1 MGLSL
6 GGLEQK
12 PPSWALA
19 PGCSTPTKRSDGG
32 RRPSLTHSRT
42 SLDPSLGT
50 PSAAV
55 LSEGAEHPPPV
66 PGPCPCPGWGVLG
79 AESRGR
85 SQGCGPHRWTLQ
97 PGHPNPAALHEADP
111 AGTPGLGLPLITAAP
126 RQDPTLLAYS
136 HRWSLRAGQTAHSA
150 PRRLP
155 SACTRGP
162 HCLLQ
167 DSRTSLG
174 QALSEVL
181 KGPSPPLCPGQVLS
195 RATPGGTSPGARGQ
209 GWGGSA
215 EGRGWEDRFP
225 GSAET
230 LSRPSMEGQWQGRPG
245 WDLQG
250 LRAGSTQARTPSH
263 QPSSHREMAQPHSRK
278 SAPQKI
284 HLLLN

>member
-1 MGLSL
+1 MEGGDPRSPTPGPPSTHLWGPPVLLSSPRGLS
-6 GGLEQK
+6 
-12 PPSWALA
+12 
-19 PGCSTPTKRSDGG
+19 T
-32 RRPSLTHSRT
+32 
-42 SLDPSLGT
+42 
-50 PSAAV
+50 
-55 LSEGAEHPPPV
+55 PPPV

-136 HRWSLRAGQTAHSA
+136 HRRSLRAGQTAHSA

-195 RATPGGTSPGARGQ
+195 RAAPGGTSPGARGQ

-215 EGRGWEDRFP
+215 EGRGWEDRLP